1 VKFNSKTFIGLIVS
15 FLFLI
20 PFLSTQSKK
29 PQKVED
35 LVVLIK
41 EKSGLEIQL
50 EDLGWEWKEEDI
62 KGTKEK
68 GEITFSD
75 TKWLMYLIHWGPIQV
90 PEITVD
96 YVKERMLK
104 MWGVKFEFT
113 GKEGK
118 TKIAGHDAVWVE
130 AFGTNKSFYTRF
142 IVWNCPESRR
152 EFIADT
158 NYNLRRKTP
167 KEDFET
173 EMRSARTIQC
183 HEEAIVKRFSDLTK
197 KFKSKKYGFTF
208 YYPEYWFVFDS
219 PFYVPFPQYEGIRG
233 RKLGSLLALCS
244 DQNIQVTLKWYPFD
258 STEEIKP
265 FMGVEQKT
273 LESLKKEIK
282 SHKVVENIENHGF
295 ENFYI
300 NNKKI
305 FRIWG
310 ICKLKE
316 PENGRARAFFTGKG
330 IYQVAQLNVRNKK
343 IIVILITKQYRYGE
357 GISHLSRHFHDRF
370 LKDFILR
377 IKK

>member
-1 VKFNSKTFIGLIVS
+1 MKFNSKTFIGLIVL

-35 LVVLIK
+35 LVALIK

-142 IVWNCPESRR
+142 IVWNCPESGR

-173 EMRSARTIQC
+173 EMRSAKTIQC
-183 HEEAIVKRFSDLTK
+183 HEGAVVESFSDLTK
-197 KFKSKKYGFTF
+197 KFESEKYGFTF

-219 PFYVPFPQYEGIRG
+219 PFYVPFPQYEGVRG

-244 DQNIQVTLKWYPFD
+244 DQNIQITLK
-258 STEEIKP
+258 
-265 FMGVEQKT
+265 
-273 LESLKKEIK
+273 
-282 SHKVVENIENHGF
+282 
-295 ENFYI
+295 
-300 NNKKI
+300 
-305 FRIWG
+305 
-310 ICKLKE
+310 
-316 PENGRARAFFTGKG
+316 
-330 IYQVAQLNVRNKK
+330 
-343 IIVILITKQYRYGE
+343 
-357 GISHLSRHFHDRF
+357 
-370 LKDFILR
+370 
-377 IKK
+377 